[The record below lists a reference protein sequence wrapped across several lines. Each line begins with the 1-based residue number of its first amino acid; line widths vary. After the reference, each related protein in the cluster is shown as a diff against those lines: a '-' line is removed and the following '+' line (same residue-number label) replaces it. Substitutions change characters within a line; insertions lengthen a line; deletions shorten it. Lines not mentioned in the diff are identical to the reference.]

1 MKEELFA
8 SVCAPRE
15 CGDGLPRRNLRG
27 WRTFPQPGA
36 QMWETGRM
44 TFPRADTL
52 AKIAEILEV
61 DLRWLI
67 TGEGSPDAS
76 SAERLD
82 QFPLET
88 MMQAIAN
95 KGFDVTVVARG
106 LPTEDAADPPDGDGT
121 N

>member
-1 MKEELFA
+1 
-8 SVCAPRE
+8 
-15 CGDGLPRRNLRG
+15 
-27 WRTFPQPGA
+27 
-36 QMWETGRM
+36 MWETGRM

-52 AKIAEILEV
+52 AKIAQILEV

-95 KGFDVTVVARG
+95 KGFNVTVVAPG
-106 LPTEDAADPPDGDGT
+106 FYATEDAADPPDGNGT